1 MLVITVWSPITDA
14 IYIGCIALYCITL
27 HYVLLCHIL
36 LRFIFI
42 LFIFSNTFVYYSCK
56 NHYSINTEA
65 TIIVLFLC
73 SSLHCMYAYMQQEA
87 FVPCCMKHTF
97 TGEV

>member
-36 LRFIFI
+36 LRFTV
-42 LFIFSNTFVYYSCK
+42 LFIISNTFVYYSCK

-87 FVPCCMKHTF
+87 FVPCCMKDTF